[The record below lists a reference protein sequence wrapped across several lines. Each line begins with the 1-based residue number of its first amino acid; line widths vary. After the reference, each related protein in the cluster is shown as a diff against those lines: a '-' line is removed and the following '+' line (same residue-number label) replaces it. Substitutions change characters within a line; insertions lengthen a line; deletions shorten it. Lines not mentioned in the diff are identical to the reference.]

1 MIRLLPLGALIVL
14 AACSSQPT
22 VTARNASVADV
33 SNKVEAAVAG
43 GQFISP
49 GRWEAKMTI
58 AEMTIPGMPPSMAA
72 KMQGHMGAGRTFV
85 SCLTPEEVRAP
96 KGKFFGAVDK
106 TCRYDRFTMSGGKID
121 SVMTCTTRGTTR
133 TMTMAGTYAPDSY
146 TMAMTSTG
154 TGTGPEAMSMKMS
167 MVGKRTGACTG
178 KEDS

>member
-1 MIRLLPLGALIVL
+1 MNRLLPLAALTL

-22 VTARNASVADV
+22 VTAHNASVAEV
-33 SNKVEAAVAG
+33 SNEVEAAVAG

-58 AEMTIPGMPPSMAA
+58 SDMTMPGLPPGMAE
-72 KMQGHMGAGRTFV
+72 KMRGRLGQARTIV

-96 KGKFFGAVDK
+96 KGKFFGAMDK
-106 TCRYDRFTMSGGKID
+106 SCKYDRFTMAGGKID
-121 SVMTCTTRGTTR
+121 SVMTCTTGGMTR
-133 TMTMAGTYAPDSY
+133 TMTMAGTYSPDSY
-146 TMAMTSTG
+146 TMAMSSTG

-167 MVGKRTGACTG
+167 MAGKRTGACTG